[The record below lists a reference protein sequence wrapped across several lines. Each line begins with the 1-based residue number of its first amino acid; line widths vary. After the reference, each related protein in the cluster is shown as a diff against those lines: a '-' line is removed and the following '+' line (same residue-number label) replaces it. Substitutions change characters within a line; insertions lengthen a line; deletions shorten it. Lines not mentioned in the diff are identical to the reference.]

1 MASTTDISLDDKYR
15 LDGGSALVGGR
26 QVLVRLPLVQREL
39 DRRRG
44 LNTAGLIS
52 GYRGSPLGGYDME
65 LWKAA
70 ATLNANDIIFQ
81 PGLNEDLALTAPA
94 GSQQID
100 FLPGRKV
107 DGVFGIWY
115 GKGPGI
121 DRSGD
126 AIKHANLQGVS
137 ANGGLLIVFGDDHIG
152 KSSTTAGRLATID
165 ERPTA
170 EAPLTSQ
177 DFIARRTADLSL
189 YWNEA
194 YARRYADLMAVVQG
208 SAERIEGGEAFVG
221 AVARSAYKLM
231 AYKDEYEVARLYSDG
246 RFRQVLNREFERTR
260 TVRIH
265 LAPPLLARIDPL
277 TGRPRKMTFGAWIL
291 PVFRAMAAMKGL
303 REGPLDV
310 FA

>member
-126 AIKHANLQGVS
+126 AEA
-137 ANGGLLIVFGDDHIG
+137 LLLLLR
-152 KSSTTAGRLATID
+152 A
-165 ERPTA
+165 
-170 EAPLTSQ
+170 LT
-177 DFIARRTADLSL
+177 
-189 YWNEA
+189 
-194 YARRYADLMAVVQG
+194 
-208 SAERIEGGEAFVG
+208 
-221 AVARSAYKLM
+221 
-231 AYKDEYEVARLYSDG
+231 
-246 RFRQVLNREFERTR
+246 
-260 TVRIH
+260 
-265 LAPPLLARIDPL
+265 
-277 TGRPRKMTFGAWIL
+277 
-291 PVFRAMAAMKGL
+291 
-303 REGPLDV
+303 
-310 FA
+310 